1 MTLHHLKL
9 QLFWLKLHNFVY
21 NYKCPE
27 SDVIFVSISDII
39 IMCLKVQAYL
49 QLYLQYIIIVSI
61 FRTQFTLKELQKRPL
76 PEGVDPA
83 RLETYLSDEE
93 FQVCMY
99 VCICMYT

>member
-1 MTLHHLKL
+1 M
-9 QLFWLKLHNFVY
+9 
-21 NYKCPE
+21 
-27 SDVIFVSISDII
+27 
-39 IMCLKVQAYL
+39 
-49 QLYLQYIIIVSI
+49 SI

-99 VCICMYT
+99 VCILECSYSFCAEVLCLL